1 MNQHA
6 PIPCPSPEAVA
17 RKRVGSPA
25 CRLNLRWLKTADVN
39 DFLKS
44 RKTTY
49 NREVDAILGAR
60 LFKNLAVT
68 RGSFVNVAGPLA
80 KRI

>member
-1 MNQHA
+1 
-6 PIPCPSPEAVA
+6 
-17 RKRVGSPA
+17 
-25 CRLNLRWLKTADVN
+25 
-39 DFLKS
+39 LKS

-80 KRI
+80 KKFDEGACKMFATSNY